1 MIIQVCLQGN
11 TLPLKQFVAIC
22 LLAIVCLQTIGYRI
36 AINYATTQAD
46 VQIEA
51 RIAKGNIASETFTVR
66 VPIQLPYQTNWAQ
79 PESISGEFELKG
91 VIYQYISRQLVND
104 TMIFTCI
111 PHTEKNR
118 VQAKAADVFAEMNDL
133 LQHKNSQGKK
143 LALYKQLV
151 VEFNEPTPTFQYNN
165 GLTAN
170 TVAPITHWVN
180 FYRSIAIEVQEQP
193 PAV

>member
-1 MIIQVCLQGN
+1 MIIQLCLQGN
-11 TLPLKQFVAIC
+11 VLLLKQLAAIC
-22 LLAIVCLQTIGYRI
+22 LLAIVCLQTIGYRM
-36 AINYATTQAD
+36 AVNYATTQAD

-79 PESISGEFELKG
+79 AETISGEFELKG

-118 VQAKAADVFAEMNDL
+118 VQAQAADVFAQMNDL
-133 LQHKNSQGKK
+133 QQHKSSQGKK
-143 LALYKQLV
+143 LALYKQLT
-151 VEFNEPTPTFQYNN
+151 VEFNEPTPTFQYKH

-170 TVAPITHWVN
+170 AIAHNTYWVN

-193 PAV
+193 PAA